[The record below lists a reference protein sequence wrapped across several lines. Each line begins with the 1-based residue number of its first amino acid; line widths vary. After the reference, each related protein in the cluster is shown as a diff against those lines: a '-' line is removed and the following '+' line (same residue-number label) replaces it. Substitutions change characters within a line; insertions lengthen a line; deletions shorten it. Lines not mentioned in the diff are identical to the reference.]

1 LFDVVAIVTII
12 ERGKGDKVVDVSK
25 KAGATGAT
33 VFYGRGT
40 GELEAKQL
48 FNIHVESTK
57 EVVLILTEK
66 SKEQAIKDA
75 IVEAN
80 NLKKPG
86 TGVIFTFPISS
97 IIGLHHRD
105 N

>member
-48 FNIHVESTK
+48 FNIHVESMK
-57 EVVLILTEK
+57 EIVLILAEK

-75 IVEAN
+75 IVEAI

-86 TGVIFTFPISS
+86 KGVIFTVPVSS

>member
-48 FNIHVESTK
+48 FNIHVESMK

>member
-1 LFDVVAIVTII
+1 MFDVVAIVTII

-48 FNIHVESTK
+48 FNIHVESMK

>member
-1 LFDVVAIVTII
+1 MFDVVAIVTII

-48 FNIHVESTK
+48 FNIHVESMK
-57 EVVLILTEK
+57 EIVLILAEK

-75 IVEAN
+75 IVEAI

-86 TGVIFTFPISS
+86 KGVIFTVPVSS